1 MKKTYRNW
9 PKRAILL
16 ISFAVLSFFIYT
28 QKEAILSL
36 LKLNQYVNSKSESDP
51 TFYSEIGTTPRM
63 TNTSRHSETNV
74 VKKYTVEILVTK
86 SKKTAE
92 DTIKKLA
99 KKNIDAF
106 YIPLQN
112 GPEVIYRVRVG
123 LFQSKKQAEKVAN
136 NINKKSGLNT
146 TIKIFL

>member
-1 MKKTYRNW
+1 
-9 PKRAILL
+9 
-16 ISFAVLSFFIYT
+16 
-28 QKEAILSL
+28 
-36 LKLNQYVNSKSESDP
+36 
-51 TFYSEIGTTPRM
+51 M
-63 TNTSRHSETNV
+63 TNTSKHSETNV